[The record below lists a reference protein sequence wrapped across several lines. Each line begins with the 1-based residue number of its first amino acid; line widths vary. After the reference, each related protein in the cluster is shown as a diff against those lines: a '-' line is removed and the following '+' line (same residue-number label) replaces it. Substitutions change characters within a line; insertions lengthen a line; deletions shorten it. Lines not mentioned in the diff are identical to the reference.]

1 MLKKKK
7 RFYNLGRRL
16 DIHEKETQRII
27 EDNRLWKFLWRNV
40 ENEMQ
45 NVQNALEENLSSG
58 NMFGNCET
66 DAKESE

>member
-16 DIHEKETQRII
+16 DINEKETQRII

-45 NVQNALEENLSSG
+45 NVQNALEEKVS
-58 NMFGNCET
+58 F
-66 DAKESE
+66 